1 MIMDE
6 DIDLS
11 KVKAGYN
18 LEDEEAPTVA
28 EIIDERPDSVKQ
40 MEEYASS
47 NKWKKLNSGKIIT
60 TANVKYDE

>member
-6 DIDLS
+6 DIDLC

-47 NKWKKLNSGKIIT
+47 NKWKKLNSG
-60 TANVKYDE
+60 